1 MTRDQAIARINRT
14 MAQRPIGHSLTSQ
27 YEDAL
32 REAQRDLEMG
42 KTLPKF
48 LLLEDQ
54 TLTLLVGE
62 KSVALPDDFL
72 RVDDDNSLYYVAD
85 DSHLQH
91 YLTPYRYYRD
101 AVIAVQSQQ
110 RPDQPA
116 QTTDAPSIY
125 TIRGS
130 VIDFVTFADRE
141 YELTWN
147 YYRKAEVLG
156 SDVENL
162 WLEHVPELLIGEAG
176 MRIAADAR
184 DMSAIKIFEAI
195 AAKARTSML
204 NKVVLD
210 EEAVGPII
218 MGGSL

>member
-1 MTRDQAIARINRT
+1 MTRDQAIARMNRV
-14 MAQRPIGHSLTSQ
+14 MGQRPVGHSLTAQ

-62 KSVALPDDFL
+62 KSVALPADFL

-147 YYRKAEVLG
+147 YYKKDTVL
-156 SDVENL
+156 DNNDENL
-162 WLEHVPELLIGEAG
+162 WLEHVPDLLWSQAG
-176 MRIAADAR
+176 KLVAADAR
-184 DMSAIKIFEAI
+184 DMAAIKIFEAI
-195 AAKARTSML
+195 AARAERAML
-204 NKVVLD
+204 NEVILG
-210 EEAVGPII
+210 EEAVGQII